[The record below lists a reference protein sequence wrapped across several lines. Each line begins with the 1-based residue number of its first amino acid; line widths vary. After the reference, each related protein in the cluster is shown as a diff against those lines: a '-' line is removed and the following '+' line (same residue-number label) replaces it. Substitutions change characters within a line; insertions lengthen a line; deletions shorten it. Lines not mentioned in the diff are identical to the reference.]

1 MQIFQGWHFTW
12 VKLVL
17 PSSPG

>member
-1 MQIFQGWHFTW
+1 MSRW

-17 PSSPG
+17 PQH

>member
-1 MQIFQGWHFTW
+1 MKGLSPLAMSRW

-17 PSSPG
+17 PQH